1 MGQGLFQLSVL
12 NIFLHF
18 LGTRPLRAW
27 FVLPWLCLPMVALA
41 AGTDTVTSADI
52 APDTES
58 MAEAEADAFAGHAP
72 VYGLLD
78 ILDRALAHDH
88 GWAAA
93 QARFQA
99 SREAVPQARAELLP
113 RVILSG
119 NVGETHRESTGGLGG
134 TNTRTYSQ
142 DAVRLQA
149 RQPVYNREARLGLD
163 MAQRDVNVAS
173 LELALARSDLLE
185 QVVHAY
191 LDLLIAQERL
201 NLIQREE
208 EALRAQRDQAQR
220 MRDTGVATV
229 TDVQEAQ
236 ARLDLLRAEAIQ
248 ARGQRDMARQQLR
261 RLTAAPIE
269 NIRPLATELRLPDPD
284 PADLD
289 AWTTLAAEQALLVQ
303 ARNELLQR
311 ETLGISRARSQHLPT
326 VDVVAAYERF
336 SNSDLGFSRDE
347 YARLQLEFNLPLY
360 LGGRVVSQ
368 TRRARA
374 AQQEAAEQLD
384 HSRRDS
390 ELMAAQAYVQLTDS
404 LARISALEQA
414 MRSSA
419 TALRA
424 AEISLTVAYRTFIDV
439 LNAQQQLY
447 EVRFQRL
454 NAQTDYM
461 RAFIDLHAAIGAL
474 DDDLIARMDRWLTT
488 RP

>member
-1 MGQGLFQLSVL
+1 MGQELFQLSV
-12 NIFLHF
+12 FHKF
-18 LGTRPLRAW
+18 LGARLLRAW
-27 FVLPWLCLPMVALA
+27 LVLPWLCLPLFVLA
-41 AGTDTVTSADI
+41 TDSDTVTPAEIVVDASIVAGTDMLVDPEPA
-52 APDTES
+52 
-58 MAEAEADAFAGHAP
+58 
-72 VYGLLD
+72 YGLVD
-78 ILDRALAHDH
+78 ILDLALTHDH

-99 SREAVPQARAELLP
+99 SQESVPQARAELLP

-119 NVGETHRESTGGLGG
+119 NVGETRRESSGGLGG

-142 DAVRLQA
+142 DTLRLQA

-163 MAQRDVNVAS
+163 IAQRDVNVAG
-173 LELALARSDLLE
+173 LELALAREDLLE
-185 QVVHAY
+185 RVVHAY

-208 EALRAQRDQAQR
+208 ESLRAQRDQAQR

-229 TDVQEAQ
+229 TDVQETQ
-236 ARLDLLRAEAIQ
+236 ARLDLLHAQAIQ

-261 RLTAAPIE
+261 RLTATPIDS
-269 NIRPLATELRLPDPD
+269 IRALATELRLPDPD
-284 PADLD
+284 PAELD
-289 AWTTLAAEQALLVQ
+289 AWTTLAAEQSLLVQ
-303 ARNELLQR
+303 ARSELLQR

-360 LGGRVVSQ
+360 LGGRVNSQ

-374 AQQEAAEQLD
+374 AQQEAAEQLN
-384 HSRRDS
+384 HSQRDS

-404 LARISALEQA
+404 LARIAALEQA

-424 AEISLTVAYRTFIDV
+424 AEVSLTVAYRTFIDV

-447 EVRFQRL
+447 EARFQRL
-454 NAQTDYM
+454 NAQADYM